1 MEIQNIRIQKQKV
14 KNQIREK
21 NCLVKKYFNTEK
33 GDISSVILK
42 VSLMLISL
50 VIYGILLFG
59 RKILTVEYVIPNVIL
74 FFATGFFAFLLIRFL
89 NFHPPL
95 VMSRKK
101 ENIFLG
107 VVSVLVLA
115 VQVFLTYNI
124 IFRTSW
130 DVAAVWYGSHW
141 VSMGDAAGI
150 QEMSEYYSIYPNNL
164 LLVFIFSRI
173 LKLNMMLGN
182 HISNGGL
189 LLAWV
194 QCVVINISGAIL
206 YKCAKRF
213 VSIRASWC
221 AYILYTI
228 LVGLSGWIV
237 IPYSDG
243 MGVIFPILLLYLY
256 IRYKECTKQ
265 SNKYLFILFLFISG
279 AIAYHIKPYTVIVLI
294 AVVIIEG
301 FEFLKTIRKQGIHS
315 MKRALNA
322 LLVAIIGMMCSL
334 TLITVATH
342 YMGFSINAELERGIP
357 HYLMLGANVKTW
369 GGFSEE
375 DLAFG
380 NNLNKKLRNQ
390 EELKEFVTRLSN
402 MGIGGYAELFI
413 HKAAKNFL
421 DGTYG
426 WESAESFYTEIYP
439 SRGGLCDVLRSWYYG
454 FGDLYKYNAVIRQ
467 FLWIMILLLVPSI
480 AYSRKTILISEKVLI
495 LAVLGLMLYLQ
506 IFESHARYVLTFVPL
521 YIILAL
527 MGEKIQ
533 EEKKLK
539 IGSTKREK

>member
-1 MEIQNIRIQKQKV
+1 M
-14 KNQIREK
+14 KNFNK
-21 NCLVKKYFNTEK
+21 TVKK
-33 GDISSVILK
+33 DILSDILK
-42 VSLMLISL
+42 VVFIL
-50 VIYGILLFG
+50 VFLFIYGLLLFG
-59 RKILTVEYVIPNVIL
+59 RSILTVEYVIPNFIL
-74 FFATGFFAFLLIRFL
+74 FFVAGIFALLLIKFV
-89 NFHPPL
+89 NFHHPL
-95 VMSRKK
+95 AMSRKK

-107 VVSVLVLA
+107 VVSVLVLT
-115 VQVFLTYNI
+115 VQVFLTYNV

-130 DVAAVWYGSHW
+130 DAAAVWYGSHW
-141 VSMGDAAGI
+141 VSMGDVAGI

-194 QCVVINISGAIL
+194 QCAVINISGVIL
-206 YKCAKRF
+206 FKCAKRF
-213 VSIRASWC
+213 VGIRASWC
-221 AYILYTI
+221 VYILYTI
-228 LVGLSGWIV
+228 LIGLSGWIV

-243 MGVIFPILLLYLY
+243 MGVIFPVLLLYLY
-256 IRYKECTKQ
+256 IRYKECTRK
-265 SNKYLFILFLFISG
+265 NIKYLFILLLFVSG

-294 AVVIIEG
+294 SVVIIEG
-301 FEFLKTIRKQGIHS
+301 FEFLKTVRKQGIHS
-315 MKRALNA
+315 MRRALNI
-322 LLVAIIGMMCSL
+322 LLVAIIGMICSL
-334 TLITVATH
+334 LLITEATH
-342 YMGFSINAELERGIP
+342 SMGFTIDEELERGIP
-357 HYLMLGANVKTW
+357 HHLMLGANVKTW

-380 NNLNKKLRNQ
+380 NNLNKELRNQ
-390 EELKEFVTRLSN
+390 EELNEFLKRLTN
-402 MGIGGYAELFI
+402 MGIGGYTELFI

-439 SRGGLCDVLRSWYYG
+439 SRGNLCEVLRSWYYG

-467 FLWIMILLLVPSI
+467 FVW
-480 AYSRKTILISEKVLI
+480 ILILVLTPLAACSGKTLLAQEKILF

-506 IFESHARYVLTFVPL
+506 IFEAQARSVFTFVPL

-527 MGEKIQ
+527 MGIKNLMQ
-533 EEKKLK
+533 EKK
-539 IGSTKREK
+539 